1 VGHGRDTRNCS
12 TSCGLEVA
20 DGRMEGK
27 AKRRCCYG
35 LDERGMVGR
44 CTNDTACGKEESPS
58 NEL

>member
-1 VGHGRDTRNCS
+1 VGHRRDTKNCS

-20 DGRMEGK
+20 DGRTEGK

-44 CTNDTACGKEESPS
+44 RTMIHHF
-58 NEL
+58 